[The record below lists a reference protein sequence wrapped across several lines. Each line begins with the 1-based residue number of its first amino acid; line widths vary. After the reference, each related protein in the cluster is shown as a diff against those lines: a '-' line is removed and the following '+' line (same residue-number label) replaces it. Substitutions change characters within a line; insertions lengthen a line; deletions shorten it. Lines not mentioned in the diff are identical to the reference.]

1 MISKCIVLSIHSI
14 RCLSKDYNI
23 ILLRDATIREN
34 MVFIIEESSNFLGH
48 LYKMCPYN
56 SLHFPH
62 INNYDHHVNK
72 CQKYCIRK
80 EGGDVDLLAEMR
92 ATLASQNKDAK

>member
-1 MISKCIVLSIHSI
+1 
-14 RCLSKDYNI
+14 
-23 ILLRDATIREN
+23 
-34 MVFIIEESSNFLGH
+34 
-48 LYKMCPYN
+48 MCPYN

-72 CQKYCIRK
+72 CQKYSIRK

-92 ATLASQNKDAK
+92 ATLASQNKDVK